1 MHGKKNVLT
10 IIVSV
15 IVSLLII
22 EFSLRIIGFKEY
34 EFNGYPPYYLT
45 KVGNYDNFDIRNS
58 VIGIEEKSNFIFND
72 SKPHKVWGN
81 EVGCFD
87 TMVSNMTHHY
97 SGVNGTE
104 LTRSEKYVLVA
115 GDSNSWGYVPY
126 GYNWTYLLEEKIKN
140 RSVLNCGVPAY
151 STIQQLYK
159 IKNILGI
166 HESHVKNHTKSD
178 INPRGRRYKHLT
190 KPSLI
195 ILQYTFNNDFLG
207 DYLFPQFKVKNNI
220 LTTNKKLSNIF
231 DGSIRYKEE
240 NKYWDKVKYDLNKKF
255 YLFRV
260 LHRSHY
266 FLREKIEY
274 FFNKKEDSPDFL
286 MPPRFVLT
294 SLDLSYLNFEKF
306 PWAKKAW
313 KAHLKNI
320 LEFKKISDEVGAKF
334 LFVFWGNL
342 PEHSRNN
349 FKQTFDMQK
358 QFKKEDHLIVLN
370 NDKLLFEFLEQNNI
384 NYLNLSKLAWDLV
397 GYKSLTDEGEKLRDV
412 LIWRNDNHPNFEGNK
427 FISEKIYNKLLDDN
441 IIDIGA
447 NK

>member
-34 EFNGYPPYYLT
+34 EFKGYPPYYLT
-45 KVGNYDNFDIRNS
+45 TVGRYDNFDIRNS
-58 VIGIEEKSNFIFND
+58 VIGTEEKSNFIFND

-87 TMVSNMTHHY
+87 RTIYQGPDDDYDNY
-97 SGVNGTE
+97 I
-104 LTRSEKYVLVA
+104 LVA

-126 GYNWTYLLEEKIKN
+126 TKNWTYLLEEKIKN

-220 LTTNKKLSNIF
+220 LTTNKKLANIF
-231 DGSIRYKEE
+231 KGTISYKEE
-240 NKYWDKVKYDLNKKF
+240 NKYWDKVKYDLNQKF

-266 FLREKIEY
+266 FLREKIEH
-274 FFNKKEDSPDFL
+274 FINKKEDSSDFL
-286 MPPRFVLT
+286 MPSRFVLT
-294 SLDLSYLNFEKF
+294 SFDLSYLNFEKF
-306 PWAKKAW
+306 TWAKKAW
-313 KAHLKNI
+313 KAHLENI
-320 LEFKKISDEVGAKF
+320 LEFKKISDDVGAEF
-334 LFVFWGNL
+334 LFVFWGDL
-342 PEHSRNN
+342 PEYSRKHFKEAININN
-349 FKQTFDMQK
+349 KH
-358 QFKKEDHLIVLN
+358 KKEEQIITLN

-412 LIWRNDNHPNFEGNK
+412 LIWRNNNHPNFEGNK